1 MAYGGNKLYT
11 LNSCY
16 SYASEACSEPANTQF
31 SEDFDMS
38 KGKRVAFYLRVST
51 GSQTVENQRL
61 ELAAVAEQRGWQ
73 VVDLYSDNGVSG
85 AKGRDKRPAFDRLCK
100 DAIAGKFDLVAAWSV
115 DRLGRSV
122 LHLAQFVADMQAASV
137 GLYLHK
143 QGIDS
148 ATPTGR
154 AMLGMCSVFAELE
167 REIIRERI
175 HSGLARA
182 RAHGKRLGRKPVGDK
197 VEQQI
202 RKLRQDNPGMGI
214 IKIADKA
221 GCGVSV
227 VQRVLAAV

>member
-1 MAYGGNKLYT
+1 MG
-11 LNSCY
+11 
-16 SYASEACSEPANTQF
+16 
-31 SEDFDMS
+31 

-73 VVDLYSDNGVSG
+73 IVAIYSDNGVSG
-85 AKGRDKRPAFDRLCK
+85 AKGRDQRPAFDRLCR
-100 DAIAGKFDLVAAWSV
+100 DAIAGKIDLVAAWSV

-122 LHLAQFVADMQAASV
+122 LHLSQFIADMQAAGV

-148 ATPTGR
+148 STPTGR

-175 HSGLARA
+175 HAGLNRA
-182 RAHGKRLGRKPVGDK
+182 RSKGKQLGRKRVAPAIEK
-197 VEQQI
+197 RI
-202 RKLRQDNPGMGI
+202 RDLRAQGMGKV
-214 IKIADKA
+214 KIGRTLAV
-221 GCGVSV
+221 GTSV
-227 VQRVLAAV
+227 VQRVLDESPAA